1 MNTSDIQT
9 QAQGKSQILKDKEA
23 TEMAKSSLR
32 NEYDMSNMD
41 ELNEKIRRAN
51 ANYEQNLENN
61 KQCAREQMRNTG
73 SFGTR
78 LAANVGLYEVKEFQ
92 RQLSQ
97 VNAEMGTIEDF
108 ENHVSGLKSQYQGL
122 QTQHVQKGMQGF
134 KSSSS
139 QVDILAKSESM
150 QFVQTAASVSAM
162 TSRDGMVAG
171 SIASGGGT
179 LTSAGHSAIGI
190 QAAEKTGSIM
200 AANNLCNN
208 STAISNILTDAG
220 ASQAQIASVLSAR
233 NPVERVNRMQAVISS
248 HNLRGSVNGRSFS
261 LTLSADG
268 QYSGSFDSS
277 LNVYGGYRVDMGDA
291 SAAAGGVTGMR
302 TVGVLNTAN
311 NFVQNS
317 FQNVAF
323 YAPGGSVAK
332 LGTNTG
338 FISSNSRYGMGVGK
352 YSQQMATQ
360 GMRQERGT
368 ALGDANGLGGG
379 GITKEIEGGGLH
391 P

>member
-23 TEMAKSSLR
+23 TELR
-32 NEYDMSNMD
+32 SQ
-41 ELNEKIRRAN
+41 ELQTEFQQAN
-51 ANYEQNLENN
+51 AEEYQKGVDSIKRGYQNSMTAIKQLSGRDLPNSVRGSIYEQDVTNAVASRMSQEF
-61 KQCAREQMRNTG
+61 KVDETYQEQMN
-73 SFGTR
+73 
-78 LAANVGLYEVKEFQ
+78 LHNALHEQ
-92 RQLSQ
+92 RKSAYVSQ
-97 VNAEMGTIEDF
+97 
-108 ENHVSGLKSQYQGL
+108 
-122 QTQHVQKGMQGF
+122 GMQGF
-134 KSSSS
+134 NSSSS
-139 QVDILAKSESM
+139 QADILAKSESM
-150 QFVQTAASVSAM
+150 QFVQTAASVSTM
-162 TSRDGMVAG
+162 TSQGGMAAG

-200 AANNLCNN
+200 AANNLYNN
-208 STAISNILTDAG
+208 SAAINNILTDAG

-233 NPVERVNRMQAVISS
+233 NPVERANRMQSVISS
-248 HNLRGSVNGRSFS
+248 HSLRGSVNGRSFN
-261 LTLSADG
+261 LTTSADG

-291 SAAAGGVTGMR
+291 SAAAGYAAGGVTGMR
-302 TVGVLNTAN
+302 TVGVINTAN

-352 YSQQMATQ
+352 YNQQMATQ

-368 ALGDANGLGGG
+368 ALGDTKGLGGG
-379 GITKEIEGGGLH
+379 GITNKANSLDIAM

>member
-23 TEMAKSSLR
+23 TELR
-32 NEYDMSNMD
+32 SQ
-41 ELNEKIRRAN
+41 ELQTEFQQAN
-51 ANYEQNLENN
+51 AEEYQKGVDSIKRGYQNSMTAIKQLSGRDLPNSVRGSIYEQDVTNAVASRMSQEFKVNETY
-61 KQCAREQMRNTG
+61 QEQMN
-73 SFGTR
+73 
-78 LAANVGLYEVKEFQ
+78 LHNALHEQ
-92 RQLSQ
+92 RKSAYVSQ
-97 VNAEMGTIEDF
+97 
-108 ENHVSGLKSQYQGL
+108 
-122 QTQHVQKGMQGF
+122 GMQGF
-134 KSSSS
+134 NSSSS
-139 QVDILAKSESM
+139 QADILAKSESM
-150 QFVQTAASVSAM
+150 QFVQTAASVSTM
-162 TSRDGMVAG
+162 TSQGGMAAG

-190 QAAEKTGSIM
+190 QAAERTGSIM
-200 AANNLCNN
+200 AANNLYNN
-208 STAISNILTDAG
+208 SAAISNILTDAG

-233 NPVERVNRMQAVISS
+233 NPVERANRMQAVISS
-248 HNLRGSVNGRSFS
+248 HSLRGSVNGRSFN
-261 LTLSADG
+261 LTTSADG

-291 SAAAGGVTGMR
+291 SAAAGYAAGGVTGMR
-302 TVGVLNTAN
+302 TVGVINTAN

-352 YSQQMATQ
+352 YNQQMATQ
-360 GMRQERGT
+360 GMRQEASFG
-368 ALGDANGLGGG
+368 NGVGGG
-379 GITKEIEGGGLH
+379 GMNGGTSNATGSMNY
-391 P
+391 

>member
-1 MNTSDIQT
+1 MTAIKQLSGRDLPNSVRGSI
-9 QAQGKSQILKDKEA
+9 
-23 TEMAKSSLR
+23 
-32 NEYDMSNMD
+32 
-41 ELNEKIRRAN
+41 
-51 ANYEQNLENN
+51 YEQDVTNAVASRMSQEF
-61 KQCAREQMRNTG
+61 KVDETYQEQMN
-73 SFGTR
+73 
-78 LAANVGLYEVKEFQ
+78 LHNALHEQ
-92 RQLSQ
+92 RKSAYVSQ
-97 VNAEMGTIEDF
+97 
-108 ENHVSGLKSQYQGL
+108 
-122 QTQHVQKGMQGF
+122 GMQGF
-134 KSSSS
+134 NSASS
-139 QVDILAKSESM
+139 QADILAKSESM
-150 QFVQTAASVSAM
+150 QFVQTAASVSTM
-162 TSRDGMVAG
+162 TSQGGMAAG

-200 AANNLCNN
+200 AANNLYNN
-208 STAISNILTDAG
+208 SAAISNILTDAG

-233 NPVERVNRMQAVISS
+233 NPVERANRMQAVISS
-248 HNLRGSVNGRSFS
+248 HSLRGSVNGRSFN
-261 LTLSADG
+261 LTTSADG

-291 SAAAGGVTGMR
+291 SAAAGYAAGGVNGMR
-302 TVGVLNTAN
+302 TVGVINTAN

-352 YSQQMATQ
+352 YNQQMATQ

-368 ALGDANGLGGG
+368 ALGDTKGLGGG
-379 GITKEIEGGGLH
+379 GMTKSVNEGIA